1 MSNTYGTY
9 ETINT
14 SKNDVPTSVVLD
26 ELVKFCSRE
35 PRDMTYF
42 AIGSTPH
49 MTVDQIAKNRKW
61 DQLIPEFMID
71 IINRTDKTI
80 RIIHFDPAFSRKDDF
95 LNEYFKKYQKTTF
108 GLTFSLDVS
117 DGLNVWKTD
126 DHRIEVF
133 IIAKPFNHLERRY
146 NDEEVHD
153 DFLHEL
159 NEMTLTSGNQLIVQE
174 YTGHELGQ
182 LTKSLYHKSSNR
194 DLFKKK
200 ILYDVSYGNDC
211 HCGTDLERYK
221 PIYND
226 YGDFYNLTLF
236 NSDEMKEHIGKNPE
250 MDKILK
256 VNFIKEFNKVLNIH
270 VDYRR
275 RLQNLGE
282 NLVRHHRYN
291 NSSTADEIMTILQD
305 ELAKCVS
312 VLDRLQMITPN
323 KKNFMD
329 CLFKNYKVIDMYKW
343 YEYAKLIGLDDDI
356 TSVKLAEL
364 YASV

>member
-1 MSNTYGTY
+1 MSNTYDT
-9 ETINT
+9 TNT
-14 SKNDVPTSVVLD
+14 SQIDVPTSMVLN
-26 ELVKFCSRE
+26 ELIQFCSRE

-42 AIGSTPH
+42 GIGSAPH
-49 MTVDQIAKNRKW
+49 MLVDQIAKSRKW
-61 DQLIPEFMID
+61 DQIIPEFMVD

-80 RIIHFDPAFSRKDDF
+80 RIIHFDPQFSRKDDF
-95 LNEYFKKYQKTTF
+95 LNEYFKKYQKRTF
-108 GLTFSLDVS
+108 GLNFTLDAS
-117 DGLNVWKTD
+117 EGLNVWKTD

-133 IIAKPFNHLERRY
+133 IIAKPFNHLERHY
-146 NDEEVHD
+146 GNEEVHD
-153 DFLHEL
+153 DFLHEF
-159 NEMTLTSGNQLIVQE
+159 NEMTIASGNQLIVQE

-182 LTKSLYHKSSNR
+182 LTKSLYDKSSNK
-194 DLFKKK
+194 DIFKKK

-236 NSDEMKEHIGKNPE
+236 NSDEMKEHIGKDPT

-256 VNFIKEFNKVLNIH
+256 LNFIKQFNTALNIH

-291 NSSTADEIMTILQD
+291 NSSSADEIMSVLQD
-305 ELAKCVS
+305 ELTKCIS
-312 VLDRLQMITPN
+312 ILDRLQMITPN
-323 KKNFMD
+323 KINFID
-329 CLFKNYKVIDMYKW
+329 CLFKNYKVIHMYKW
-343 YEYAKLIGLDDDI
+343 YEFAKLVGIDDDI

-364 YASV
+364 YASVEK